1 MKSNILSKFRGALSR
16 TLPIAVLSC
25 AIVFLSTVTSFA
37 QNNNADEGNLSVLS
51 GKEWKSAAD
60 AVLVLQEQLDHSEAV
75 LSDSQLNADE
85 KSVQMLHKRVSSV
98 VMDELQSGNS
108 VYDSVVKGYK
118 KVEPEVLKNPDLTLV
133 PEGYLDIYILV
144 LSELLSAVPVMITVE
159 GN

>member
-1 MKSNILSKFRGALSR
+1 MKSNILLKFRGALSR
-16 TLPIAVLSC
+16 TLPIAALSC
-25 AIVFLSTVTSFA
+25 AIVFLATVTSFA
-37 QNNNADEGNLSVLS
+37 QNNNSDEGNLSVLS
-51 GKEWKSAAD
+51 GKEWKPAAD

-75 LSDSQLNADE
+75 LSDSQVNADE

-108 VYDSVVKGYK
+108 VYDSVVRGYK
-118 KVEPEVLKNPDLTLV
+118 KVQPEVLKNPDMTLV
-133 PEGYLDIYILV
+133 PEGYLDVYILV